1 MGSSVF
7 DNTTRW
13 TPSFSVGNH
22 LEMSQKSAAMLEF
35 FIFLNAMEFYFLSVK
50 NSVSNG
56 PTDVQFILSVSP
68 FEMWKYCSE
77 GNSVCLPRHHQFDLF
92 SSIIFRNIFF
102 WRLYADSLRG
112 SFCSLLFT
120 G

>member
-13 TPSFSVGNH
+13 TPSFSVGNN

-35 FIFLNAMEFYFLSVK
+35 FIFFNAMEFYFLSVK
-50 NSVSNG
+50 NSVSKG
-56 PTDVQFILSVSP
+56 PTDVQFIMSV
-68 FEMWKYCSE
+68 
-77 GNSVCLPRHHQFDLF
+77 HHNNN
-92 SSIIFRNIFF
+92 NI
-102 WRLYADSLRG
+102 A
-112 SFCSLLFT
+112 FCPKQVRV